1 MTKRRVAVVPHT
13 HWDREWYEPFQTF
26 RLRLVDLLD
35 ELIPLLETDPSY
47 ARYLLDGQMAVI
59 DDYLEVRPEMEERL
73 RRLAASGRVSVGPWY
88 ILVDEFL
95 VSAETIIRDLQL
107 GIERGA
113 AFGGVTSVGYL
124 PDMFGHIA
132 QMPQILRQAGF
143 NDTVLWRGVP
153 SAITQSGFNWVGPD
167 GSQVRAEYLM
177 TGYGNGSS
185 LPNDAKALVTRVN
198 AHLDEVGSFLLK
210 DLLLMNG
217 SDHLMPQRHLG
228 RVVAEANE
236 LQDDLEFSITSLA
249 EYLSNAPREG
259 LQSWHG
265 ELRSGYRS
273 NILMGVLSNRVDVK
287 LLASQTERAI
297 ERRAEPYGALLA
309 DPASY
314 PDSLLRLA
322 WREIIRN
329 AAHDSICACSVD
341 ETVDAVL
348 HRFQE
353 ARQIAN
359 GLAQRSLD
367 AFARSLAERG
377 VVVVNPTSRV
387 RSGLVEAIVAG
398 EEFNDATM
406 QLIEQRGALP
416 DSMVL
421 DAESMRSILSVI
433 QGNRIDDNAW
443 VHAAELTDHGDELA
457 LDVTIGTYEVAGVDL
472 AESRQVLLALL
483 AARPELQTRVTLS
496 QPTIRRVVGLVRDVA
511 GYGWAPF
518 APVAPQNPV
527 SAPSST
533 EITNGLASLVVD
545 ESTGTF
551 ALNGVAGFGR
561 LVDVGDLGD
570 SYNYSP
576 PLQDSCVDRPESV
589 NVEILESGPLRAR
602 VAIKSR
608 YAWPERIDE
617 FSQQRVGSVGVDV
630 RTVLEL
636 RADDPVV
643 RVETTFVNPAR
654 DHRLRVHLP
663 LAHGAKTSRAECI
676 FTVVERELTAEGRS
690 EEFGLPTFP
699 SRRFV
704 QAGGLSVA
712 HEGLHE
718 FELVDIRDGEAH
730 ELALTLVRSTGML
743 SRLGMAY
750 RPLPAGP
757 LTPVDGLQM
766 VGSAIVSRYALC
778 VGEIDPYAMADD
790 FLVPFDAVGAP
801 GGGTR
806 ASVGC
811 SLDVRGAQVS
821 MVRRVEGVLEVR
833 VFNPTSRD
841 VVVEVPGQRG
851 WLVDLR
857 GRGESMF
864 EGSFELRAEG
874 FATFRITDA
883 P

>member
-1 MTKRRVAVVPHT
+1 MTKRHIAVVPHT

-47 ARYLLDGQMAVI
+47 ARYLLDGQMAVV

-132 QMPQILRQAGF
+132 QMPQILREAGF
-143 NDTVLWRGVP
+143 EHTVLWRGVP
-153 SAITQSGFNWVGPD
+153 SEITKSGFTWVAPD
-167 GSQVRAEYLM
+167 GSNVRAEYLM

-185 LPNDAKALVTRVN
+185 LPSDAKALVSRVN
-198 AHLDEVGSFLLK
+198 AHLEEVGSFLLR
-210 DLLLMNG
+210 DLLFMNG

-228 RVVAEANE
+228 RVIAEANA

-249 EYLSNAPREG
+249 EYLSTAPREN
-259 LQSWHG
+259 LETWHG

-287 LLASQTERAI
+287 HLASKTERAI
-297 ERRAEPYGALLA
+297 ERRAEPYAALLTS
-309 DPASY
+309 PEQY

-359 GLAQRSLD
+359 GLAQRSLET
-367 AFARSLAERG
+367 FARSLADKG
-377 VVVVNPTSRV
+377 VVVVNPASRT
-387 RSGLVEAIVAG
+387 RSGLVEAIVTG
-398 EEFNDATM
+398 DDYDDATM
-406 QLIEQRGALP
+406 QLIEQRGSLP

-421 DAESMRSILSVI
+421 DAEAMRAILSVI

-443 VHAAELTDHGDELA
+443 VHAATLSDHGDELS
-457 LDVTIGTYEVAGVDL
+457 LEVTICSYEVPGVDL
-472 AESRQVLLALL
+472 AESRQVLMALL
-483 AARPELQTRVTLS
+483 SARPDLRTRVSLT
-496 QPTIRRVVGLVRDVA
+496 QPAIRRVLGLARDVA

-518 APVAPQNPV
+518 APVAPRNPV
-527 SAPSST
+527 TSPSAL
-533 EITNGLASLVVD
+533 ELTNGLVHVSAD
-545 ESTGTF
+545 PGTGTF
-551 ALNGVAGFGR
+551 SLNGVAGYGR

-576 PLQDSCVDRPESV
+576 PLQDSLVDAPESV
-589 NVEILESGPLRAR
+589 QVSVLEAGPLRAR
-602 VAIKSR
+602 LAITSH
-608 YAWPERIDE
+608 YIWPARIDE
-617 FSQQRVGSVGVDV
+617 LSQQRVGSVSTDV
-630 RTVLEL
+630 VTVLEL
-636 RADDPVV
+636 HADDAVV

-663 LAHGAKTSRAECI
+663 LVTPAATSEAECI
-676 FTVVERELTAEGRS
+676 FTVVERGLSAEGRS

-704 QAGGLSVA
+704 RAGGLTVV

-718 FELVDIRDGEAH
+718 FELVNIRDEHAN
-730 ELALTLVRSTGML
+730 EVALTLLRSTGML

-757 LTPVDGLQM
+757 LTPVEGLQM
-766 VGSAIVSRYALC
+766 VGANVVSRYALC
-778 VGEIDPYAMADD
+778 VEEIDAYAMADD
-790 FLVPFDAVGAP
+790 FLVPFDTVGAP

-806 ASVGC
+806 ASSGQAFE
-811 SLDVRGAQVS
+811 VRGAEVS
-821 MVRRVEGVLEVR
+821 ALHRVEGVLEVR
-833 VFNPTSRD
+833 VFNPTSKEC
-841 VVVEVPGQRG
+841 VVELPGRSG

-857 GRGESMF
+857 GRGTEMF
-864 EGSFELRAEG
+864 EGSFVLRAQG
-874 FATFRITDA
+874 FATFRINDA
-883 P
+883 A